1 MKQILFI
8 VLILYNLNF
17 FGQNSDIENFIN
29 QVAKIEVPEN
39 YEYYYLIPKSLE
51 KSVIHDSLQN
61 YQIRELKISDKDFPT
76 NIIYKELVETIDWK
90 NYNLQNVRYVSS
102 EYKNPISPL
111 ENKNVQFV
119 EYKIEAKVY
128 DSLVRNNEE
137 NSLLVKKKWFW
148 NKSRIWK
155 NKKFYKELVTASNI
169 DYKINYEKEI
179 FFQFS
184 KPLFSEDKKYAR
196 ITICKNRSFN
206 GNGFTAIYKNDNGIW
221 IKLIEYNRFAYAI
234 AYTL

>member
-17 FGQNSDIENFIN
+17 FGQNSDIEDFIN
-29 QVAKIEVPEN
+29 QVAKIEIPEN

-90 NYNLQNVRYVSS
+90 KYTLQNVRYVSS

-119 EYKIEAKVY
+119 EYKIEPKVY

-169 DYKINYEKEI
+169 DYKINYEKKI

-196 ITICKNRSFN
+196 ITICKNRSFD
-206 GNGFTAIYKNDNGIW
+206 GEGFTAIYRNDNGIW
-221 IKLIEYNRFAYAI
+221 KKLIEYNRFGYGI
-234 AYTL
+234 LYTS